1 MSSER
6 CPRES
11 REGGRMMED
20 MCVWCR
26 HQECSRPRMHGGQRR
41 MLGIHSYSLPCFL
54 SLTKPRA
61 MLGSASPSNPVSTRN
76 KARGMVH
83 MVTHSFLC
91 ECWGFELR
99 PPFSY
104 PLSHL
109 PCTGPGMKEEKELFG
124 HSRADED
131 EDALGTCYAV
141 LTSWLCLNPSPA

>member
-6 CPRES
+6 CPGES

-26 HQECSRPRMHGGQRR
+26 LHECSCPRMHGGQRR
-41 MLGIHSYSLPCFL
+41 RLGIHSYSLP
-54 SLTKPRA
+54 KPRA

-76 KARGMVH
+76 KAGGMVH
-83 MVTHSFLC
+83 MVTRSFLC

-99 PPFSY
+99 SPFSY

-109 PCTGPGMKEEKELFG
+109 PCTGLGMKEEKGLSG